1 MGHGLDSCGS
11 RQEQVA
17 DCGELGNKPVL
28 SIRCDEFLDYMRK
41 CWLFKYNYP
50 IQSIISLVV
59 NQLLSYFVSYVR

>member
-1 MGHGLDSCGS
+1 
-11 RQEQVA
+11 VA
-17 DCGELGNKPVL
+17 DCGDLGNKPVL